1 VGLGYFPCAFF
12 LFEFGPTFVLL
23 PLSSCYLFAN
33 TGEPLM
39 VSGPGPLILLAG
51 ILALVN
57 LGTLVPV
64 GTSDVRL
71 SLWYLIFAWV
81 ILLGCMVVPVLS
93 SCCCCSFDLILLAGL
108 SHYCLLV

>member
-1 VGLGYFPCAFF
+1 
-12 LFEFGPTFVLL
+12 VLL
-23 PLSSCYLFAN
+23 PLTPCHLFAN

-39 VSGPGPLILLAG
+39 VSGPGPLVLMAG

-64 GTSDVRL
+64 GTSDARL

-81 ILLGCMVVPVLS
+81 NLLCCNGCTSPELLLLLLLRSDTVGWFVPL
-93 SCCCCSFDLILLAGL
+93 LLAGL
-108 SHYCLLV
+108 TWCNVVYW

>member
-1 VGLGYFPCAFF
+1 VGLGCLPCTF
-12 LFEFGPTFVLL
+12 LLLEFGPTFVLL

-33 TGEPLM
+33 TSEPLR
-39 VSGPGPLILLAG
+39 VSGPGPLIFLAG

-64 GTSDVRL
+64 GISDVRL

-81 ILLGCMVVPVLS
+81 TLLV
-93 SCCCCSFDLILLAGL
+93 GL
-108 SHYCLLV
+108 SI